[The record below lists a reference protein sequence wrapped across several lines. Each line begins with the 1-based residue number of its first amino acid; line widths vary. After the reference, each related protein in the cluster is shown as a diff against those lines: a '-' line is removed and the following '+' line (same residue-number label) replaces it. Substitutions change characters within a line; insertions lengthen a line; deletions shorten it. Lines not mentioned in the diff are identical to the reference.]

1 MLCFVLNDKQETFR
15 FLNLQITIGNFC
27 KLFFY
32 VLFDFIYCVI
42 LWFYILCDSHE
53 TLLESSTQ
61 WSLYFSIQSNLYFFV
76 QADFNYPISYGNVF
90 RGCRKRSMALNVLI
104 VVYLDRLQFRLIV
117 FFVLFFWEGRER
129 RTYITYATSTL

>member
-1 MLCFVLNDKQETFR
+1 MYLMLCCISNDKQETFP
-15 FLNLQITIGNFC
+15 FLNLQITRGN
-27 KLFFY
+27 
-32 VLFDFIYCVI
+32 VLWYIIVR
-42 LWFYILCDSHE
+42 FYILCDSMIFPHE

-129 RTYITYATSTL
+129 RTYITYDTSTL